1 MKTEKKPL
9 KRIEDLERE
18 VKYLE
23 NLLGL
28 LLPIDT

>member
-1 MKTEKKPL
+1 MKTEKTL
-9 KRIEDLERE
+9 KRIENLERE

-28 LLPIDT
+28 LLPIET